1 MNHILKDL
9 VDEGHVIV
17 YLDDIL
23 VFTDTREEH
32 RRLVRRVLEA
42 LRKHKLYLRPEKC
55 AFEKTTVD
63 YLGTIVGNGE
73 LRMDPAKVSTVMDWP
88 VPKNKKD
95 VQSFIGFC
103 NFYRRFIDN
112 YSKKAKPMTRLLRKG
127 EVWKW
132 GEAEQAS
139 FDELKQDFVE
149 APVLAMPDM

>member
-32 RRLVRRVLEA
+32 RKLVRRVLEA

-55 AFEKTTVD
+55 AFERITVD

-73 LRMDPAKVSTVMDWP
+73 LRMDPAKVSTVMD
-88 VPKNKKD
+88 
-95 VQSFIGFC
+95 
-103 NFYRRFIDN
+103 
-112 YSKKAKPMTRLLRKG
+112 
-127 EVWKW
+127 
-132 GEAEQAS
+132 
-139 FDELKQDFVE
+139 
-149 APVLAMPDM
+149 